1 MSRFNSPFSRSLLL
15 PLTALLVLGC
25 GSRGPV
31 SAGGGEAEARS
42 GIQTRS
48 IRSAPAAERAR
59 NESKPLSEL
68 NTPDAIAA
76 REAAARSAGPAARST
91 TARAP
96 VATSAPLAPDVS
108 GVAEAEALLAAP
120 DPHQK
125 VEAFQTG
132 ARVTVRSGA
141 KLYAR
146 PSASSEVAPLTG
158 SSEVELGTQ
167 IYNASGYWYYVGAGK
182 ESGWLL
188 QSDILR

>member
-91 TARAP
+91 TRKSTT
-96 VATSAPLAPDVS
+96 VFATSKLIS
-108 GVAEAEALLAAP
+108 
-120 DPHQK
+120 K
-125 VEAFQTG
+125 VKRT
-132 ARVTVRSGA
+132 
-141 KLYAR
+141 
-146 PSASSEVAPLTG
+146 ASSHGPKWERA
-158 SSEVELGTQ
+158 
-167 IYNASGYWYYVGAGK
+167 
-182 ESGWLL
+182 
-188 QSDILR
+188 